1 MWGVHR
7 WVQNN
12 SYLHAL
18 GATHDHCY
26 VTDTIAITV
35 TTDITVVPMI
45 CLLSLVTA
53 TPLLPLHY
61 TIASLMPRQETNI
74 SQRTPRKPKEIQR
87 TQNRNGYVTTSHRSK
102 QAARQGGL
110 MDCQGAQGRASQ
122 KEGQEDS
129 VIVHKAL

>member
-1 MWGVHR
+1 MLL
-7 WVQNN
+7 VQ
-12 SYLHAL
+12 SITTAISLYH
-18 GATHDHCY
+18 Y
-26 VTDTIAITV
+26 IIAITV
-35 TTDITVVPMI
+35 TTDISVVPMI